1 MFLDGKA
8 YHAIGQEKTE
18 ENKLRPEELSN
29 WVCFNDTEQMRET
42 YLKMFE
48 VSPTLTNNMRSL
60 MLSFLSLV
68 PPLRLNYHD
77 MIVYRKKTPP
87 PEGLFNY
94 IWEYEQGKWK
104 YVIGNDKITYKE
116 RLKPNYKRTILTLSD
131 EIEGITDGA
140 RLNNI
145 LTQSFA
151 VHPRT
156 YLLTPTRILDSDK
169 PMTEQ
174 TYKCALATIF
184 KPKKPTCNI
193 FRKSYVNYYYPT
205 LNTAQQNQIAK
216 RMRHTKDVALSSYRK
231 LNIPEECTTY
241 DGKSKKIIT
250 DVDIELSGRDLPPPP
265 VKAPIV
271 KTAYFNA
278 KESSKKYRES
288 NKDKITIQRKD
299 YYTKNKDQ
307 ILRKKILWMLNISQS
322 VDKPSRASVEKYGI
336 RYDTELK
343 KWV

>member
-1 MFLDGKA
+1 MSKNLKFKRVNRYEDPAQWVRKIDEDAYFTSIKTDKTTLTELEEFVSKALIKKYKQFWRVAREKKLTTVKNDEGESILWVGKHWKTLNTWIVSHFGVTQHGSREIMTESLANILLYIDKNLHRENVRQMFLDGKA

-184 KPKKPTCNI
+184 KPKKPT
-193 FRKSYVNYYYPT
+193 
-205 LNTAQQNQIAK
+205 
-216 RMRHTKDVALSSYRK
+216 MH
-231 LNIPEECTTY
+231 
-241 DGKSKKIIT
+241 
-250 DVDIELSGRDLPPPP
+250 DLRE
-265 VKAPIV
+265 I
-271 KTAYFNA
+271 
-278 KESSKKYRES
+278 KE
-288 NKDKITIQRKD
+288 DHQR
-299 YYTKNKDQ
+299 
-307 ILRKKILWMLNISQS
+307 R
-322 VDKPSRASVEKYGI
+322 
-336 RYDTELK
+336 
-343 KWV
+343 